1 MRTLGILGG
10 MSWESTA
17 EYYRLINRGTAE
29 RLGGLHSA
37 RLLMHS
43 VDFAD
48 VAALQRAGDWKA
60 AGTLLGEAA
69 SQLEQIGAAAIVL
82 ATNTMH
88 QVAGDIEAAITVP
101 LIHIVDPTG
110 DALARHGVRRAGLLG
125 TRYTMELPFWRERL
139 RERYGIDLVVPDEA
153 NRALVHRVI
162 FDELCLGRID
172 ADSRA
177 QYVAVTKRL
186 RDSGAEAVIFGCT
199 EIGLLLK
206 PEHVS
211 LPAFDTTALHAA
223 AAVSFSLGGEE
234 NGRPDTEPCM
244 QCDARVRRDTLHL
257 EPISLPRRHQ
267 VQSRHQIHTDQE
279 SREQPAHDYE
289 RERLLRVGAH
299 ATRQRRR
306 QQA

>member
-17 EYYRLINRGTAE
+17 EYYRLINRGVAD

-48 VAALQRAGDWKA
+48 VAALQRAGDWRA
-60 AGTLLGEAA
+60 AGAMLGDAA
-69 SQLEQIGAAAIVL
+69 RQLEGIGATAIVL

-88 QVAGDIEAAITVP
+88 QVAGAIEAAVSIP

-110 DALARHGVRRAGLLG
+110 GALAHHGVRRAGLLG

-139 RERYGIDLVVPDEA
+139 GDRYGIELVVPNESD
-153 NRALVHRVI
+153 RALVHRVI

-172 ADSRA
+172 ASSRA
-177 QYVAVTKRL
+177 EYVAVTERL
-186 RDSGAEAVIFGCT
+186 RAQGAEAVIFGCT

-223 AAVSFSLGGEE
+223 AAVSFSVGE
-234 NGRPDTEPCM
+234 TSS
-244 QCDARVRRDTLHL
+244 A
-257 EPISLPRRHQ
+257 
-267 VQSRHQIHTDQE
+267 
-279 SREQPAHDYE
+279 
-289 RERLLRVGAH
+289 
-299 ATRQRRR
+299 
-306 QQA
+306 

>member
-1 MRTLGILGG
+1 MVKEGERSVMRTLGILGG

-17 EYYRLINRGTAE
+17 EYYRLINRGVAE

-48 VAALQRAGDWKA
+48 VAALQRAGDWRS
-60 AGTLLGEAA
+60 AGAMLGETARR
-69 SQLEQIGAAAIVL
+69 LESIGADAIVL

-88 QVAGDIEAAITVP
+88 QVAGDIEAAIGVP

-110 DALARHGVRRAGLLG
+110 EALARQGVRRAGLLG

-139 RERYGIDLVVPDEA
+139 GERYGIDLAVPGDA
-153 NRALVHRVI
+153 DRALVHRVI
-162 FDELCLGRID
+162 FEELCVGRID

-177 QYVAVTKRL
+177 QYVAVTERL
-186 RDSGAEAVIFGCT
+186 REDGAEAVIFGCT

-206 PEHVS
+206 PEQVS

-223 AAVSFSLGGEE
+223 AAVSFSLG
-234 NGRPDTEPCM
+234 D
-244 QCDARVRRDTLHL
+244 
-257 EPISLPRRHQ
+257 
-267 VQSRHQIHTDQE
+267 
-279 SREQPAHDYE
+279 HD
-289 RERLLRVGAH
+289 H
-299 ATRQRRR
+299 A
-306 QQA
+306 